1 MLKSLRN
8 SVALAGLAGCLW
20 LTAPALAQSD
30 SELAVRMSQVEDQ
43 LRQLMGQV
51 EQLTYE
57 LRQLKA
63 AAGQTNTGAAETA
76 PAKKLAS
83 REPVEGD
90 GGTIDVQELS
100 LTPPGDDDTYTKT
113 VVNEDGSESQVTM
126 KKAPG
131 PKILGTLGGSGTSGS
146 GSQLPPSQQDGVG
159 EITQGDV
166 PAEDVETVALA
177 QETPESLYERSNES
191 LLRRQFGEAEAGFR
205 TFLEK
210 YPEHGLAGNA
220 QYWLGETYL
229 AQDDYRQAAQAFL
242 RGYQQ
247 YPGNRRAAD
256 SLLKL
261 GISLGRL
268 GQKDQACASYAAVD
282 TEFPKAVEARK
293 RAQAEAKRAGCQT

>member
-1 MLKSLRN
+1 MLFRSN
-8 SVALAGLAGCLW
+8 SVAIAALAGAMSLA
-20 LTAPALAQSD
+20 TPALAQSEA
-30 SELAVRMSQVEDQ
+30 ELAVRMSQVEDQ
-43 LRQLMGQV
+43 LRLLMGQV

-63 AAGQTNTGAAETA
+63 AAGTTNTGAVETA
-76 PAKKLAS
+76 PQKKLAS
-83 REPVEGD
+83 QEPITGD
-90 GGTIDVQELS
+90 DGAIDVQDLS
-100 LTPPGDDDTYTKT
+100 VAPPAEGESYVKS
-113 VVNEDGSESQVTM
+113 VINEDGTESQVTL

-131 PKILGTLGGSGTSGS
+131 PKILGTLGGSGNGQTGVA
-146 GSQLPPSQQDGVG
+146 LPPSQQDGSS
-159 EITQGDV
+159 EFAQGDG
-166 PAEDVETVALA
+166 ADVETVALA
-177 QETPESLYERSNES
+177 EETPESLYERSNES

-205 TFLEK
+205 TFLDK

-268 GQKDQACASYAAVD
+268 GQKDQACASYAAVE

>member
-1 MLKSLRN
+1 MLKSLRK
-8 SVALAGLAGCLW
+8 SVAVGVLAGALCA
-20 LTAPALAQSD
+20 ASPVLAQSE

-57 LRQLKA
+57 LRQLRA
-63 AAGQTNTGAAETA
+63 AAGQTNTGSAETA
-76 PAKKLAS
+76 PSKKLAS
-83 REPVEGD
+83 QEPAVGD
-90 GGTIDVQELS
+90 GGTIDVEDLS
-100 LTPPGDDDTYTKT
+100 VTAPADGESYVKT
-113 VVNEDGSESQVTM
+113 VVNEDGTESQVTV

-131 PKILGTLGGSGTSGS
+131 PKILGTLGGSGNGQGGS
-146 GSQLPPSQQDGVG
+146 TLPPSQQDGSGDFSQG
-159 EITQGDV
+159 EIAGT
-166 PAEDVETVALA
+166 DVETVALA
-177 QETPESLYERSNES
+177 EETPESLYERSNES

-205 TFLEK
+205 AFLEK

-247 YPGNRRAAD
+247 FPGNRRAAD

-268 GQKDQACASYAAVD
+268 GQKDQACASYAAVE

-293 RAQAEAKRAGCQT
+293 RAQAEAKRAGCQS